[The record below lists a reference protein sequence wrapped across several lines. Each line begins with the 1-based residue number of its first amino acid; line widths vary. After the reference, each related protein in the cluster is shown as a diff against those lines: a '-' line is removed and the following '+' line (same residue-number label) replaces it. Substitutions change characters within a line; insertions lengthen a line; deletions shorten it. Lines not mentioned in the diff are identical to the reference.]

1 MSRIVI
7 IGAGI
12 IGLSIAYKLSL
23 RGHKVIVVDKE
34 GDVSRHQSGRN
45 SGVLHC
51 GISYQPGS
59 LKAKLSRE
67 GYLQMINFCGT
78 NSINFDVCGKLI
90 VSKNKSEIH
99 KLFEI
104 GVENGINNIRILN
117 RIDATKIEPNI
128 ADGFYLYIP
137 EEGIVS
143 FKEVCECL
151 RTHIVKNNGEV
162 LTNFRVKAIDSDRK
176 FIEDKRKNREYYD
189 LLINAAGIYSD
200 NIAKMCGVK
209 LSIRQ
214 IPFGGRYYRISN
226 KFFNNLIYPCP
237 DIDMPFLGIHM
248 TRTVG
253 GNYLIGPNAMIRL
266 SKMNYTWRD
275 FNFIEF
281 INIFTYCGLWKFI
294 LRNRK
299 FTLVQIREYISRR
312 YFLREMKNLIA
323 QEPADFEKS
332 PLGIRAQAI
341 NTNGE
346 LVSDFV
352 IKRNKEEVH
361 ILNAPSPGA
370 SASLAIADYIIKK
383 YIL

>member
-1 MSRIVI
+1 MSKIVI

-12 IGLSIAYKLSL
+12 IGLSLAYKLSL

-34 GDVSRHQSGRN
+34 SGVSEHQSSRN

-67 GYLQMINFCGT
+67 GYLQMIDFC
-78 NSINFDVCGKLI
+78 NNNRINFDVCGKLI
-90 VSKNKSEIH
+90 VSKNKSEID

-104 GVENGINNIRILN
+104 GTENGIKTIRKLN
-117 RIDATKIEPNI
+117 LAEAKKIEPNI
-128 ADGFYLYIP
+128 ADGFYLLIP

-151 RTHIVKNNGEV
+151 RTHIVKNCGEV
-162 LTNFRVKAIDSDRK
+162 VTNFRVTAIDSDRK
-176 FIEDKRKNREYYD
+176 FIEDEKKKRESYD

-200 NIAKMCGVK
+200 TIAKMCGIK
-209 LSIRQ
+209 LSLRQ
-214 IPFGGRYYRISN
+214 IPFGGRYYQISN
-226 KFFNNLIYPCP
+226 GFFNNLIYPCP

-253 GNYLIGPNAMIRL
+253 GNYMIGPNAMIRL
-266 SKMNYTWRD
+266 SKTNYTWRD
-275 FNFIEF
+275 FRLDEF
-281 INIFTYCGLWKFI
+281 LNIFTYSGLWKFI
-294 LRNRK
+294 FRNRK
-299 FTLVQIREYISRR
+299 FTLVQFGEYISRR

-323 QEPADFEKS
+323 QEPLKLQKL

-341 NTNGE
+341 NSNGE

-352 IKRNKEEVH
+352 IQRNKNAVH

-370 SASLAIADYIIKK
+370 SASLAIADYVIDKH
-383 YIL
+383 IL